1 MAVTTR
7 VSGCGAPFVN
17 LVRLLGSLL
26 LLLGVLLPLGVLLLM
41 GLLKV
46 VQLLL
51 VSSRPVS
58 SAPVAS
64 YGESRPSS
72 SAW

>member
-7 VSGCGAPFVN
+7 VSGCGALLVS

-26 LLLGVLLPLGVLLLM
+26 LLGGLSPLGVLLLM
-41 GLLKV
+41 GLLLLG
-46 VQLLL
+46 LLL
-51 VSSRPVS
+51 LSSRPVS